1 MNTVPEG
8 IAVFDRALHKR
19 NRTRAVAS
27 FDDHAFLFEEVADRL
42 ADRLFDVDRTFE
54 RALVVGGRGRLP
66 DGLVGPDARIRHAIT
81 MDLVPGMAT
90 RGARSGPALV
100 GDEEFLPVAPGSIDL
115 VFSALSLHWVN
126 DLPGAL
132 LQMRQ
137 ALKPDGLLLVAIL
150 GGETLT
156 ELRQVLMQAEM
167 DVEDG
172 VSPRVSP
179 FTDIR
184 DAGGL
189 LQRAGFGLPVTD
201 SDRITVSYGTPFRL
215 LQDLRGMGEQNT
227 VLQRRKTF
235 LRRETLLRAMTLY
248 GEMFG
253 DADGRVPAT
262 FQIIQMTGWAPDAS
276 QQKPLR
282 PGSAA
287 HRLASALGS
296 DETKL

>member
-8 IAVFDRALHKR
+8 IAVFDRTLHRR
-19 NRTRAVAS
+19 NRARAAPA
-27 FDDHAFLFEEVADRL
+27 FGTHAFLFDEVAARL

-66 DGLVGPDARIRHAIT
+66 DGLVGPGAKIQHAAT
-81 MDLVPGMAT
+81 MDLVPGMAA
-90 RGARSGPALV
+90 RGATAGPVFV
-100 GDEEFLPVAPGSIDL
+100 GDEEFLPVAPGSVDL
-115 VFSALSLHWVN
+115 VFSVLSLHWVN

-132 LQMRQ
+132 VQLRR

-150 GGETLT
+150 GGDTLT
-156 ELRQVLMQAEM
+156 ELRQALMQAEM
-167 DVEDG
+167 EVENG

-201 SDRITVSYGTPFRL
+201 SDRITVSYGSPFKL

-227 VLQRRKTF
+227 VLQRRRTF
-235 LRRETLLRAMTLY
+235 LRRETLLRAMALY

-253 DADGRVPAT
+253 DAEGRVPAT
-262 FQIIQMTGWAPDAS
+262 FQVIQMTGWAPDPS

-282 PGSAA
+282 RGSAA
-287 HRLASALGS
+287 HRLAAALGS
-296 DETKL
+296 DETKI